1 MKLWKLCHNSPSAS
15 LLGKGIYDAFLIAEY
30 ASSFG
35 KRIMCLDASFDEE
48 VNTLK
53 SEVPNQNLETS
64 LSSCGSFP
72 CCLFS
77 VFMMPL

>member
-48 VNTLK
+48 VILGSLK
-53 SEVPNQNLETS
+53 FLIKILKLQLVVVV
-64 LSSCGSFP
+64 
-72 CCLFS
+72 LFLAVYLLYS
-77 VFMMPL
+77 